1 MKDLWQYLKETDK
14 PIVLYGM
21 GNGAEKILDI
31 LENIGVHVSGI
42 FASDGFVKP
51 KIFRGFTLESYSSI
65 KERLREMI
73 VLVAFGSARSE
84 VLENIKRISLEQ
96 ELYVPEVAVYGGG
109 LFNLRFA
116 KENKQRLE
124 RIYNL
129 LADDLSRKTF
139 SDLIYYK
146 ITGNPEYL
154 YSCEIS
160 PDEAYS
166 SFLHLDDNETFVDLG
181 AYNGD
186 TVLDFIERANGKYS
200 KIYALEPDRKSFSK
214 LLKSTENIANIECIN
229 ACVSDFVGT
238 VDFSMRGGRNSSI
251 GGGAPT
257 NCTTVDA
264 ILEDNGATLIKYD
277 VEGEEIAAIR
287 GSRKTILESKPKLQI
302 AAYHRIE
309 DIFSIPEEI
318 LSLRDDYKIYLRHNP
333 YLPAWDTN
341 YFFI

>member
-1 MKDLWQYLKETDK
+1 MKDLWQYLKEASK

-31 LENIGVHVSGI
+31 LENMDIQVSGI

-51 KIFRGFTLESYSSI
+51 KVFRGFTLESYSDI
-65 KERLREMI
+65 KKRLGSMI

-109 LFNLRFA
+109 LFNLEYA
-116 KENKQRLE
+116 KENKERLE
-124 RIYNL
+124 RVYNL

-139 SDLIYYK
+139 SNLVYYK
-146 ITGNPEYL
+146 ISGNPEYL
-154 YSCEIS
+154 YSCEVS
-160 PDEAYS
+160 PDEAYY
-166 SFLHLDDNETFVDLG
+166 SFLELSGNETFVDLG

-186 TVLDFIERANGKYS
+186 TVLDFISRVNSQYS
-200 KIYALEPDRKSFSK
+200 KIYALEPDKKSFNK
-214 LLKSTENIANIECIN
+214 LLKNTEDIANIERIN
-229 ACVSDFVGT
+229 ACVSDFVGKT
-238 VDFSMRGGRNSSI
+238 SFSMKGGRNSSI
-251 GGGAPT
+251 GEGTPT
-257 NCTTVDA
+257 DCTTVDA
-264 ILEDNGATLIKYD
+264 ILGGNKATLIKYD

-287 GSRKTILESKPKLQI
+287 GSKNTIVNYKPKLQI
-302 AAYHRIE
+302 AAYHRTE
-309 DIFSIPEEI
+309 DIFAIPEEI
-318 LSLRDDYKIYLRHNP
+318 LSFKCDYKIYLRHNP

>member
-31 LENIGVHVSGI
+31 LENIGVEVCGI

-51 KIFRGFTLESYSSI
+51 KVFRGFALESYDSI
-65 KERLREMI
+65 KERLREFI

-84 VLENIKRISLEQ
+84 VLENIKRIACEQ

-109 LFNLRFA
+109 LFNLEFV
-116 KENKQRLE
+116 KENRQKLE
-124 RIYNL
+124 HIYNL
-129 LADDLSRKTF
+129 LSDEISRKTF

-154 YSCEIS
+154 YSCEVS
-160 PDEAYS
+160 PDETYS
-166 SFLHLDDNETFVDLG
+166 SFLKLTDNETFVDLG

-186 TVLDFIERANGKYS
+186 TVLDFTNRTNNQYN
-200 KIYALEPDRKSFSK
+200 KIYALEPDKKSFSK
-214 LLKSTENIANIECIN
+214 LLKNTEGITNIECIN

-238 VDFSMRGGRNSSI
+238 ASFSMRGGRNSSL
-251 GGGAPT
+251 GEGTPT
-257 NCTTVDA
+257 DCTTVDA
-264 ILEDNGATLIKYD
+264 ILCGNAATLIKYD

-287 GSRKTILESKPKLQI
+287 GSSNTIRKYKPKLQI
-302 AAYHRIE
+302 ACYHRTE

-318 LSLRDDYKIYLRHNP
+318 LSIRNDYKIYLRHNP

>member
-31 LENIGVHVSGI
+31 LENIGVSVSGV
-42 FASDGFVKP
+42 FASNGFVKP
-51 KIFRGFTLESYSSI
+51 KVFRGFTLQSYSDI
-65 KERLREMI
+65 KEQLGEFI

-84 VLENIKRISLEQ
+84 ALQNIKRISLEQ

-109 LFNLRFA
+109 IFNVDFVRV
-116 KENKQRLE
+116 NKPRLE
-124 RIYNL
+124 KIYNL

-146 ITGNPEYL
+146 LTGNPEYL
-154 YSCEIS
+154 YSCEVS
-160 PDEAYS
+160 ADEAYS
-166 SFLHLDDNETFVDLG
+166 SFLRLSDNETFVDLG

-186 TVLDFIERANGKYS
+186 TVLDFIYRTNNKYS
-200 KIYALEPDRKSFSK
+200 KIYALEPDKKSFAK
-214 LLKSTENIANIECIN
+214 LIKNTEDKPKIKCIN

-238 VDFSMRGGRNSSI
+238 ANFSMRGGRNSSI
-251 GGGAPT
+251 GEGSPAD
-257 NCTTVDA
+257 CTTVDS
-264 ILEDNGATLIKYD
+264 ILNGNSATLIKYD
-277 VEGEEIAAIR
+277 VEGEEIAAIT
-287 GSRKTILESKPKLQI
+287 GSRETICGYKPKLQI
-302 AAYHRIE
+302 AAYHRTE
-309 DIFSIPEEI
+309 DIFSIPEKI
-318 LSLRDDYKIYLRHNP
+318 LSIRNDYKIYLRHNP